1 MTSASII
8 FLVFSLVILL
18 VMFVIMPKDKK
29 CNACNRPLSPHRQK
43 SFFKILDGQKKEV
56 CKSCY
61 NSYVSHI
68 YKEPE
73 INNLGHVEKKDK
85 NIKSKVEP
93 VTSSI
98 KNVTE
103 ELRSIPDVRKIQSEQ
118 LPNSNK
124 LLTKNRLNHPT
135 QTEEV
140 NSRLLQII
148 CEYPVEKLL
157 FLDCETTS
165 LDEPSIIE
173 LAIVD
178 FNGNVIYSSRFATTY
193 IINESAFKA
202 HGINKNDLINS
213 PSPETELQSILAI
226 LKNKRV
232 VTYNTNFDFRALKFT
247 FPTPSTNFFFS
258 ELEKNSICLMAAIKL
273 KLKLHKPLSL
283 TEACEQFDVEKLP
296 AHSAINDTYMLQR
309 LYTKF
314 LELIVNNIGEWLPK
328 FEDINFKHLIEC
340 KRNES
345 IPYWSST
352 DSERQALYLKGTAGG
367 SGKIAEL
374 SKELKYE
381 LNNFGSF
388 DFFLEG
394 SCPIPIIKVIT
405 KSETQVAQEFEQE
418 IKAYKDSFNQELLNA
433 KIPKHGKLR
442 LTFREY
448 YYSNRYSKTLF
459 LTEDKLYQRKY
470 SDGDTLYLSPL
481 TFTADFNYRD
491 VVFMSEANE
500 DCGRLLNI
508 TKTWT
513 RVFGILMKGYRAE
526 VKIINS
532 DKNASKV
539 DVYFYQASSIKNMS
553 KISSPT

>member
-1 MTSASII
+1 
-8 FLVFSLVILL
+8 
-18 VMFVIMPKDKK
+18 MPKDKR
-29 CNACNRPLSPHRQK
+29 CNACNACNSPLSPHRQK
-43 SFFKILDGQKKEV
+43 SFFKILDGQEKEV

-68 YKEPE
+68 YQEPK
-73 INNLGHVEKKDK
+73 INDLGHVEKKDQ
-85 NIKSKVEP
+85 NIKSKIEP
-93 VTSSI
+93 VKSSI
-98 KNVTE
+98 KKVTKD
-103 ELRSIPDVRKIQSEQ
+103 LSALPDVKKVQPKKQ
-118 LPNSNK
+118 PK
-124 LLTKNRLNHPT
+124 LNEALTKKNLNYQSHK
-135 QTEEV
+135 EEV
-140 NSRLLQII
+140 NIGLLQDI
-148 CEYPVEKLL
+148 CAYPVEKLL

-202 HGINKNDLINS
+202 HGINKNDLINC
-213 PSPETELQSILAI
+213 PSAETELQSILTI

-247 FPTPSTNFFFS
+247 FSTPSMNFFFS

-273 KLKLHKPLSL
+273 KLKLYKPLSL
-283 TEACEQFDVEKLP
+283 TEACKQFDVEKLP
-296 AHSAINDTYMLQR
+296 AHNAINDAYMLQR

-314 LELIVNNIGEWLPK
+314 LELIVNNTGEWLPK

-374 SKELKYE
+374 SKELKYK
-381 LNNFGSF
+381 LNKFGSF

-394 SCPIPIIKVIT
+394 NCTIPIIKVIT
-405 KSETQVAQEFEQE
+405 KSEAEASKEFEQE

-448 YYSNRYSKTLF
+448 YYSNRYSNTLF
-459 LTEDKLYQRKY
+459 LTKDKLYQRKY

-491 VVFMSEANE
+491 VVFMNEAKE
-500 DCGRLLNI
+500 DCGRLLNV
-508 TKTWT
+508 TKAWT

-539 DVYFYQASSIKNMS
+539 DVYFIKLL
-553 KISSPT
+553 P